1 MILVLVFIGSAL
13 TAAGGLYFINIKFC
27 KDPVQAIAM
36 LLGGLVMVAGGEIAV
51 TGSSTSF
58 FKAQQIQTS
67 ACELEG
73 ETAHPTDRRD
83 DFSGRVIFKHIVGC
97 MKTAGYMWTNEHKHC
112 QDAPVATPTHL
123 LSSRR
128 NFGTRDYDRSG
139 SLRVSDHVASSKM
152 GQHDI
157 RRLLIIGAMAVI
169 RWVSRKGA
177 PEAHGFSA

>member
-36 LLGGLVMVAGGEIAV
+36 LLGGLVMVAGGEIVV

-83 DFSGRVIFKHIVGC
+83 VSGQVIFKHIVGC

-112 QDAPVATPTHL
+112 QDAPVATNPL
-123 LSSRR
+123 CYLPD
-128 NFGTRDYDRSG
+128 GTFARAITTAQ
-139 SLRVSDHVASSKM
+139 VAF
-152 GQHDI
+152 
-157 RRLLIIGAMAVI
+157 
-169 RWVSRKGA
+169 
-177 PEAHGFSA
+177 E

>member
-36 LLGGLVMVAGGEIAV
+36 LLGGLMMVAGGEIAV

-58 FKAQQIQTS
+58 FKAQQVQTS

-83 DFSGRVIFKHIVGC
+83 DSGKVIWDCPKFCVRGRVDHH
-97 MKTAGYMWTNEHKHC
+97 AATN
-112 QDAPVATPTHL
+112 
-123 LSSRR
+123 LSS
-128 NFGTRDYDRSG
+128 N
-139 SLRVSDHVASSKM
+139 M
-152 GQHDI
+152 
-157 RRLLIIGAMAVI
+157 MAN
-169 RWVSRKGA
+169 
-177 PEAHGFSA
+177 